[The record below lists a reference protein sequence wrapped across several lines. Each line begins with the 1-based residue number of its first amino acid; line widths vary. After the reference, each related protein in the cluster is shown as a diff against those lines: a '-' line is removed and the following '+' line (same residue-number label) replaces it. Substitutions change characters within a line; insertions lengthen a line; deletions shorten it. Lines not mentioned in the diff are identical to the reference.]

1 MAEVLQ
7 SADGQSAAER
17 DGQAAPRSEQLLAD
31 GATPLVGS
39 HLYTR
44 RDYWDARFETED
56 VKEWLCAFKDIR
68 GLLEELLPEDRD
80 AKILLVGCGNS
91 ELGADLARELGCT
104 NVIASD
110 YSETCVAR
118 MAKKHAA
125 VAGLRYAYADM
136 LDLGATFAAGAFD
149 VVLDK
154 AGFDAVVADG
164 GGDRWTPTDAAVAAA
179 EKLAASVAHVLRDGG
194 RFLQITFSQPHF
206 RRPLL
211 LAGGAASPWAR
222 CETRAVD
229 VGFGYACFALDKR
242 RPGDAAAAAPEARPA
257 DAARRRAPSAS
268 SDDEA
273 DVAAAFMAA
282 GLSSDDEA

>member
-1 MAEVLQ
+1 M
-7 SADGQSAAER
+7 GRHAA
-17 DGQAAPRSEQLLAD
+17 A
-31 GATPLVGS
+31 
-39 HLYTR
+39 
-44 RDYWDARFETED
+44 
-56 VKEWLCAFKDIR
+56 
-68 GLLEELLPEDRD
+68 
-80 AKILLVGCGNS
+80 
-91 ELGADLARELGCT
+91 LARQ
-104 NVIASD
+104 
-110 YSETCVAR
+110 
-118 MAKKHAA
+118 
-125 VAGLRYAYADM
+125 
-136 LDLGATFAAGAFD
+136 
-149 VVLDK
+149 
-154 AGFDAVVADG
+154 GFDRRKLPPAVVARLRRNCRTFG
-164 GGDRWTPTDAAVAAA
+164 HAAC
-179 EKLAASVAHVLRDGG
+179 VAHVLRDGG